1 LELVEPL
8 EDLIVLLRGPR
19 FDSTS
24 NIQQPFPN
32 QSNQFEIEHFKSG
45 KIIYYSHVEDPQN
58 MRKKIKKF
66 WANHQK
72 IKLLA
77 KNKETLDSVVLSP
90 YLSDIS

>member
-1 LELVEPL
+1 
-8 EDLIVLLRGPR
+8 
-19 FDSTS
+19 
-24 NIQQPFPN
+24 
-32 QSNQFEIEHFKSG
+32 
-45 KIIYYSHVEDPQN
+45 

>member
-1 LELVEPL
+1 MGFGEPL
-8 EDLIVLLRGPR
+8 EDFHRPC
-19 FDSTS
+19 FDSTNS
-24 NIQQPFPN
+24 IQQPFPN

-58 MRKKIKKF
+58 NEKKNQKFGQIIKKLNC
-66 WANHQK
+66 WQ
-72 IKLLA
+72 